1 MSTRAAPAKPSRPA
15 AAAAAPP
22 ARESR
27 RMILD
32 TAARLFR
39 ERGYAA
45 TSMRDIAGACGIKA
59 GSLYYHF
66 AAKDDIVG
74 EVLQAGVQKTF
85 DQVREATAAL
95 PEDAPAAVVLR
106 TAVRAHLH
114 AMFRMSDYTIAN
126 LRIFGQ
132 VPPSLRAAHA
142 TLRDAYERYWA
153 GLLRRCARRGDL
165 DPERDLRLARLFLI
179 GAMNGTLDWYRSGRL
194 SIEAVADELAALF
207 LEGLAPRGTGAVE
220 HRQPA
225 RAPATRRRGH
235 ST

>member
-1 MSTRAAPAKPSRPA
+1 MPPRPA
-15 AAAAAPP
+15 AAARPEP

-27 RMILD
+27 RTILD

-39 ERGYAA
+39 EQGYAA

-74 EVLQAGVQKTF
+74 EVLEEGVQKTF
-85 DQVREATAAL
+85 DRVREAVGAL
-95 PEDAPAAVVLR
+95 PADAPADVVLR

-132 VPPSLRAAHA
+132 VPESLRAAHG

-153 GLLRRCARRGDL
+153 GLLGRCARRGDL
-165 DPERDLRLARLFLI
+165 DPARDLRLARLFLI
-179 GAMNGTLDWYRSGRL
+179 GAMNGTLDWYHAGRL
-194 SIEAVADELAALF
+194 SIEAVADELAAVF
-207 LEGLAPRGTGAVE
+207 LQGLAPR
-220 HRQPA
+220 
-225 RAPATRRRGH
+225 PATRAAPRRRPAARAAGAPPRGPAK
-235 ST
+235 

>member
-1 MSTRAAPAKPSRPA
+1 MPPRPA
-15 AAAAAPP
+15 AVP
-22 ARESR
+22 ALPRESR

-39 ERGYAA
+39 EQGYAA
-45 TSMRDIAGACGIKA
+45 TSVRDIAGACGIKA

-74 EVLQAGVQKTF
+74 EVLEEGVQKTF
-85 DQVREATAAL
+85 DRVREAVAAL
-95 PEDAPAAVVLR
+95 PEDAPAATLLR

-132 VPPSLRAAHA
+132 VPPPVRAAHA
-142 TLRDAYERYWA
+142 KLRDAYERYWA
-153 GLLRRCARRGDL
+153 GLLARCARRGDL
-165 DPERDLRLARLFLI
+165 DAARDLRLARLFLI
-179 GAMNGTLDWYRSGRL
+179 GAMNGTLDWYRPGRL

-207 LEGLAPRGTGAVE
+207 LHGLGARGGTGPAAARVRRTTAPTPARRPRGKVT
-220 HRQPA
+220 
-225 RAPATRRRGH
+225 
-235 ST
+235 